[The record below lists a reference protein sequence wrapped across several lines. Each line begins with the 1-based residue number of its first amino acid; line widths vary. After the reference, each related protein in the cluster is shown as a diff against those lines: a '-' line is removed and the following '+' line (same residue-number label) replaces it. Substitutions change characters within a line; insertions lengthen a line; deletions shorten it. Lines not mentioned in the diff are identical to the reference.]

1 MAIAKQS
8 RRIVGQCSQADFVS
22 IEHLA
27 IALEK
32 PEMLDTSTLTNRQK
46 FAFHFLDMAQRKHIS
61 WKLLRAVIREVLFWG
76 DDRDVSAI
84 EIKPVRDPKKK
95 DQVAEFRLLWGAT
108 LEKRR

>member
-1 MAIAKQS
+1 MA

-46 FAFHFLDMAQRKHIS
+46 FAFHFLEMAQRKNVRWGLVRS
-61 WKLLRAVIREVLFWG
+61 VVREVLFWG
-76 DDRDVSAI
+76 NDTDVEAI
-84 EIKPVRDPKKK
+84 EVKLVRDKARSKEA
-95 DQVAEFRLLWGAT
+95 AEFKRLW
-108 LEKRR
+108 